1 MTGTNDERADNPHP
15 TLSFAFR
22 PRALVCFYRSDCNAR
37 FGCDVIHE
45 SFRLVTRL
53 RRTRAN
59 TVPPKTSATITHT
72 AIAGMA
78 DTLLDFSKRIKS
90 FIAEEMLSECQIHR
104 SYDNPK
110 TRNPSFYTNNCVPSS
125 QSKRVLAAMTV
136 GVKTTYL
143 CAMDVTGLFFLVTR
157 QLE

>member
-1 MTGTNDERADNPHP
+1 MTGANDERTDNPHR
-15 TLSFAFR
+15 TLSFACR
-22 PRALVCFYRSDCNAR
+22 PRALVCFYRSDCHAR
-37 FGCDVIHE
+37 FRSDVIHE

-53 RRTRAN
+53 RRIRAN

-90 FIAEEMLSECQIHR
+90 IIAEEMLSECQIHR
-104 SYDNPK
+104 SYDNRR
-110 TRNPSFYTNNCVPSS
+110 TRKPSFYNYNCVPSS
-125 QSKRVLAAMTV
+125 QSKRVLAALTI

-143 CAMDVTGLFFLVTR
+143 CALDVAGL
-157 QLE
+157 